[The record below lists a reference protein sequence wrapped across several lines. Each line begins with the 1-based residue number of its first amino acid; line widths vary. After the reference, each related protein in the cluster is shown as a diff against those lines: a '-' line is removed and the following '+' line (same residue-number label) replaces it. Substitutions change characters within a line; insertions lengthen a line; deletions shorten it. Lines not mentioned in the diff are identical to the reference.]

1 VWQNWAKRSERIA
14 GETETILC
22 IAKIKN
28 ARIGFRGDYFQRMGI
43 GLRASGRTA
52 SGGGLPAVLRAELAV
67 GMWLFVAL
75 KETNRRVQFFRQKL
89 TQAASV

>member
-1 VWQNWAKRSERIA
+1 MPHRGNADATK
-14 GETETILC
+14 GLC

-67 GMWLFVAL
+67 GHVAVRNA
-75 KETNRRVQFFRQKL
+75 ERNQSESPVFS
-89 TQAASV
+89 AES

>member
-1 VWQNWAKRSERIA
+1 MGPTSSEKD
-14 GETETILC
+14 LC

-52 SGGGLPAVLRAELAV
+52 SGGGLPRVLRVELAV

-75 KETNRRVQFFRQKL
+75 KETNRRLQFFGQKL

>member
-1 VWQNWAKRSERIA
+1 MRRSLSTLVARD
-14 GETETILC
+14 LC

-43 GLRASGRTA
+43 GLRAPGRTA
-52 SGGGLPAVLRAELAV
+52 SGGRLPAVLRAELAM
-67 GMWLFVAL
+67 GMWMFVAL